1 MHGKR
6 EANFSRYLFI
16 VEVLRQEGKEEIV
29 PKFFLVTGI
38 IKLLPP
44 SFEPVLEE
52 VDRIQGILDQSLPRV
67 FGLNGEKSEVG
78 RFYAGSN

>member
-29 PKFFLVTGI
+29 PKFFFVTGI
-38 IKLLPP
+38 IKL
-44 SFEPVLEE
+44 EPVLEE
-52 VDRIQGILDQSLPRV
+52 VDRMQGILDQSLPRV